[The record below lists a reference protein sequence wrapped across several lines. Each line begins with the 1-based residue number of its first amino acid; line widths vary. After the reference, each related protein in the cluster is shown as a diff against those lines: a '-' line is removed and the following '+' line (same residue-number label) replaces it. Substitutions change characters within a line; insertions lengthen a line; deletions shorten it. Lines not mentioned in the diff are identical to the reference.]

1 MCAYR
6 DMCVFIHRFMCADV
20 QIYIYRYLFGKG
32 FFFSASLLCFF
43 SLSLAQIFYFVC
55 FFKWTFLF

>member
-20 QIYIYRYLFGKG
+20 QIYIDTCLERD
-32 FFFSASLLCFF
+32 FSSVLHCCFF